1 MTNAGVKVSA
11 RPSGKRQDVPSHRR
25 VALGMLTLSPPP
37 AYLVTAA
44 NPAPSV
50 AAAAPRALVFGGS
63 GQIGERLLTRLLGR
77 GWQVTAWSRAPRAAR
92 AGLIWRQGDLAAPA
106 VAGESFEVI
115 FSCGPLDHFAHWYE
129 TNAVSTPR
137 IVAFGSTSVEVKEHS
152 IDAAERDVA
161 QRLANA
167 EQALFSAAKARGAA
181 ATVLRP
187 TLVYGAGRD
196 RTLTQIAGLARRTGA
211 FVLPANATWLRQ
223 PVHVDDLAS
232 AALAVVTQPATH
244 QRSYAVGGGEVL
256 AYTQMV
262 ERVLEA
268 LPRPARLYQVP
279 PSLFGLALTTAQRL
293 GRLRSLN
300 TAALQRMRDDLVF
313 DLEPARRDFGYA
325 PRAFRPLPEEL
336 GIGE

>member
-1 MTNAGVKVSA
+1 MLGSP
-11 RPSGKRQDVPSHRR
+11 RLHPSP
-25 VALGMLTLSPPP
+25 
-37 AYLVTAA
+37 VTAA
-44 NPAPSV
+44 DPAPSTAV
-50 AAAAPRALVFGGS
+50 SAPRALVFGGS

-77 GWQVTAWSRAPRAAR
+77 GWQVTAWSRQPRAAR
-92 AGLIWRQGDLAAPA
+92 AGLIWRQGDLAMPA
-106 VAGESFEVI
+106 AAGEAFEVI
-115 FSCGPLDHFAHWYE
+115 FSCGPLDHFAHWYAE
-129 TNAVSTPR
+129 NPVRAPR
-137 IVAFGSTSVEVKEHS
+137 IVAFGSTSLEVKEHS

-167 EQALFSAAKARGAA
+167 EQALFSAAQARGAA

-196 RTLTQIAGLARRTGA
+196 RTLTQIAGLAQRTGA
-211 FVLPANATWLRQ
+211 FVLPANATGLRQ

-232 AALAVVTQPATH
+232 AALAVVTQPATQ

-262 ERVLEA
+262 ERVLAA

-279 PSLFGLALTTAQRL
+279 PGLFGLALTAAQRL
-293 GRLRSLN
+293 GRLRGIN
-300 TAALQRMRDDLVF
+300 AAALQRMRDDLVF

>member
-1 MTNAGVKVSA
+1 MTAT
-11 RPSGKRQDVPSHRR
+11 H
-25 VALGMLTLSPPP
+25 
-37 AYLVTAA
+37 
-44 NPAPSV
+44 PAPSTAV
-50 AAAAPRALVFGGS
+50 SAPRALVFGGS
-63 GQIGERLLTRLLGR
+63 GQIGERLLTRLLSR
-77 GWQVTAWSRAPRAAR
+77 GWQVTAWSRQPRAAR
-92 AGLIWRQGDLAAPA
+92 SGLIWRQGDLAVPA
-106 VAGESFEVI
+106 AAGDAFEVI
-115 FSCGPLDHFAHWYE
+115 FSCGPLDHFARWYAE
-129 TNAVSTPR
+129 NPVVASR

-161 QRLANA
+161 RRLAHA
-167 EQALFSAAKARGAA
+167 EQALFSAAMARGAT

-196 RTLTQIAGLARRTGA
+196 KTLTQIAGLAQRTGA
-211 FVLPANATWLRQ
+211 FVLPANATGLRQ

-232 AALAVVTQPATH
+232 AALAVIGQPATQ

-262 ERVLEA
+262 ERVLQA

-279 PSLFGLALTTAQRL
+279 PSLFGLALTAAQRL
-293 GRLRSLN
+293 GRLRGMN
-300 TAALQRMRDDLVF
+300 AAALQRMRDDLVF

>member
-1 MTNAGVKVSA
+1 MLGSP
-11 RPSGKRQDVPSHRR
+11 RPHPS
-25 VALGMLTLSPPP
+25 P
-37 AYLVTAA
+37 VTAA
-44 NPAPSV
+44 DPAPSPAV
-50 AAAAPRALVFGGS
+50 SAPRALVFGGS

-77 GWQVTAWSRAPRAAR
+77 GWQVTAWSRQPRAAR
-92 AGLIWRQGDLAAPA
+92 SGLIWRQGDLATPA
-106 VAGESFEVI
+106 AAGEAFEVI
-115 FSCGPLDHFAHWYE
+115 FSCGPLDHFARWYAE
-129 TNAVSTPR
+129 NPVRAPR
-137 IVAFGSTSVEVKEHS
+137 IVAFGSTSLEVKEYS

-161 QRLANA
+161 QRLAHA
-167 EQALFSAAKARGAA
+167 EQALFSAAQARGAT

-196 RTLTQIAGLARRTGA
+196 RTLTQIAGLAQRTGA
-211 FVLPANATWLRQ
+211 FVLPANATGLRQ

-232 AALAVVTQPATH
+232 AALAVLTQPATQ

-262 ERVLEA
+262 ERVLAA

-279 PSLFGLALTTAQRL
+279 PGLFGLALTAAQRL
-293 GRLRSLN
+293 GRLRGIN
-300 TAALQRMRDDLVF
+300 AAALQRMRDDLVF

>member
-1 MTNAGVKVSA
+1 M
-11 RPSGKRQDVPSHRR
+11 P
-25 VALGMLTLSPPP
+25 
-37 AYLVTAA
+37 
-44 NPAPSV
+44 
-50 AAAAPRALVFGGS
+50 AAA
-63 GQIGERLLTRLLGR
+63 GE
-77 GWQVTAWSRAPRAAR
+77 A
-92 AGLIWRQGDLAAPA
+92 
-106 VAGESFEVI
+106 FEVI
-115 FSCGPLDHFAHWYE
+115 FSCGPLDHFARWYAE
-129 TNAVSTPR
+129 NPVRAPR
-137 IVAFGSTSVEVKEHS
+137 IVAFGSTSLEVKEHS

-167 EQALFSAAKARGAA
+167 EQALFSAAQARGAA

-196 RTLTQIAGLARRTGA
+196 RTLTQIAGLAQRTGA
-211 FVLPANATWLRQ
+211 FVLPANATGLRQ

-232 AALAVVTQPATH
+232 AALAVVTQPATQ

-262 ERVLEA
+262 ERVLAA

-279 PSLFGLALTTAQRL
+279 PGLFGLALTTAQRL
-293 GRLRSLN
+293 GRLRGIN
-300 TAALQRMRDDLVF
+300 AAALQRMRDDLVF

>member
-1 MTNAGVKVSA
+1 M
-11 RPSGKRQDVPSHRR
+11 PSCP
-25 VALGMLTLSPPP
+25 
-37 AYLVTAA
+37 VTAA
-44 NPAPSV
+44 HPAPSTAV
-50 AAAAPRALVFGGS
+50 FAPRALVFGGS
-63 GQIGERLLTRLLGR
+63 GQIGERLLTRLLSR
-77 GWQVTAWSRAPRAAR
+77 GWQVTAWSRQPRAAR
-92 AGLIWRQGDLAAPA
+92 SGLIWRQGDLAVPA
-106 VAGESFEVI
+106 AAGEAFEVI
-115 FSCGPLDHFAHWYE
+115 FSCGPLDHFARWYAE
-129 TNAVSTPR
+129 NPVAAPR

-152 IDAAERDVA
+152 TDAAERDVA
-161 QRLANA
+161 QRLAHA
-167 EQALFSAAKARGAA
+167 EQALFSAAMARGAS

-196 RTLTQIAGLARRTGA
+196 KTLTQIAGLAQRTGA
-211 FVLPANATWLRQ
+211 FVLPANATGLRQ

-232 AALAVVTQPATH
+232 AALAVVAQPATQ

-268 LPRPARLYQVP
+268 LPRPARLYQVS
-279 PSLFGLALTTAQRL
+279 PSLFGLALSAAQRL
-293 GRLRSLN
+293 GRMRGLN
-300 TAALQRMRDDLVF
+300 AAALQRMRDDLVF

>member
-1 MTNAGVKVSA
+1 MT
-11 RPSGKRQDVPSHRR
+11 P
-25 VALGMLTLSPPP
+25 
-37 AYLVTAA
+37 A
-44 NPAPSV
+44 NPAPST
-50 AAAAPRALVFGGS
+50 AASAQRALVFGGS
-63 GQIGERLLTRLLGR
+63 GQIGERLLTRLLSR
-77 GWQVTAWSRAPRAAR
+77 GWQVTAWSRQPRAAR
-92 AGLIWRQGDLAAPA
+92 SELIWRQGDLSVPAA
-106 VAGESFEVI
+106 AGDAFEVI
-115 FSCGPLDHFAHWYE
+115 FSCGPLDHFARWYTE
-129 TNAVSTPR
+129 NPVVAPR
-137 IVAFGSTSVEVKEHS
+137 IVAFGSTSVEVKEKS

-167 EQALFSAAKARGAA
+167 EQALFSAAQARGAT

-196 RTLTQIAGLARRTGA
+196 VTLTQIAGLAQRTGA
-211 FVLPANATWLRQ
+211 FVLPANATGLRQ

-232 AALAVVTQPATH
+232 AALAVVTQRATQ

-262 ERVLEA
+262 ERVLAA
-268 LPRPARLYQVP
+268 LPRPARLYQVTP
-279 PSLFGLALTTAQRL
+279 TLFGLALSAAQRF
-293 GRLRSLN
+293 GRLRGMN
-300 TAALQRMRDDLVF
+300 AAALQRMRDDLVF